1 VDRRKA
7 LALLGIGALAGCGGG
22 GSAVAASSASPS
34 GSAATTAGRS
44 IACWGDSITA
54 LYAPHLQAMF
64 PNRQVYNGG
73 VVGQTSAQI
82 NARVQADTSHRDWIG
97 IFWYGHNDGTKD
109 QVAANLAASIATL
122 APGTPFIVVAM
133 LNWSTDLP
141 GSANYDSVVQVD
153 AQLARAYPDNF
164 VDMREWLVS
173 RYNPA
178 LAQDVADHANDE
190 TPSSLRFDTIH
201 PNDAGCDVIA
211 AKLRDFISAKG
222 W

>member
-1 VDRRKA
+1 
-7 LALLGIGALAGCGGG
+7 
-22 GSAVAASSASPS
+22 
-34 GSAATTAGRS
+34 
-44 IACWGDSITA
+44 
-54 LYAPHLQAMF
+54 
-64 PNRQVYNGG
+64 
-73 VVGQTSAQI
+73 
-82 NARVQADTSHRDWIG
+82 
-97 IFWYGHNDGTKD
+97 
-109 QVAANLAASIATL
+109 
-122 APGTPFIVVAM
+122 
-133 LNWSTDLP
+133 
-141 GSANYDSVVQVD
+141 VVQVD

-178 LAQDVADHANDE
+178 LPQDVADHANDE